1 MYKRQVIDAVKA
13 KDMERAEMYAWD
25 ITNILVGDNTS
36 NEKIW
41 ENGEKSTIAA
51 AILCVVVDNAKR
63 PQYQKDVYKR
73 QAMQPLRFAGSS
85 GKHRHHIGMEG
96 IARGRHGSSQ
106 GTAYGGGTDRRAG
119 AVQAGACLLYTSRQ
133 KWHHRQW

>member
-1 MYKRQVIDAVKA
+1 
-13 KDMERAEMYAWD
+13 MERAEMYAWD

-63 PQYQKDVYKR
+63 PQYQNLTNVYWFIAEMSKSVGGKSP
-73 QAMQPLRFAGSS
+73 MSEYMKKLDS
-85 GKHRHHIGMEG
+85 GHPARALMS
-96 IARGRHGSSQ
+96 IAEVAPSR
-106 GTAYGGGTDRRAG
+106 TKAALTPRR
-119 AVQAGACLLYTSRQ
+119 
-133 KWHHRQW
+133 